1 MDLQQDITFADY
13 GKSFQEKILQALI
26 SDKNWAAQMFEV
38 AKVEYFELKYLR
50 FLVDKY
56 FEYYKKYHV
65 FPTMQLLITIVRDCL
80 REGNDIILRDQ
91 IVEFLH
97 RIKTNPDMG
106 DLQYVKDKSLDF
118 CRKQALKEA
127 LESAVELIAVDKLD
141 NVLGVIKEAL
151 TVGTTPSIGHD
162 FMNDFDTRFIK
173 INRNPVPTGLDKLDT
188 KNILNGGLGNGE
200 IGIITAPTGVGK
212 SHFLVSLGANA
223 IKLGKNVLHYT
234 FELCE
239 TIVGIRYDSFLC
251 DIPSSDVI
259 NSKNLIKSKYEKMK
273 LGRLFIKE
281 YPTGSATIMTLKTHI
296 EKLALKGFVPD
307 IIIID
312 YADIMRSTRKYD
324 SLRHELKLI
333 YEELRNL
340 AMELNLPIW
349 SASQANRQASNADI
363 VGLENMSEA
372 YGKAM
377 IADVVLSLSRKPV
390 EKAKGTARLFIAK
403 NRAGRDGLVYN
414 IGIDTSK
421 SKFTIIDDN
430 VLTFEESQ
438 NSTEKEMKNLL
449 KSKWQQIGKNKDL
462 QLLKIV
468 EKKSK

>member
-1 MDLQQDITFADY
+1 MELQQGITFADY

-56 FEYYKKYHV
+56 FGYYKKYHV

-141 NVLGVIKEAL
+141 NVLGVIKVAL

-162 FMNDFDTRFIK
+162 FMNDFDKRFIK
-173 INRNPVPTGLDKLDT
+173 INRNPIPTGLDKLDT

-223 IKLGKNVLHYT
+223 IKHGKNVLHYT

-251 DIPSSDVI
+251 DIPSNDVI

-281 YPTGSATIMTLKTHI
+281 YPTGSATIMTLRTHI

-307 IIIID
+307 IVIID

-333 YEELRNL
+333 YEELRNM

-349 SASQANRQASNADI
+349 SASQANRQAANADI

-390 EKAKGTARLFIAK
+390 EKAKGTARLFVAK
-403 NRAGRDGLVYN
+403 NRAGRDGLVFN

-421 SKFTIIDDN
+421 SKFMIIDDN